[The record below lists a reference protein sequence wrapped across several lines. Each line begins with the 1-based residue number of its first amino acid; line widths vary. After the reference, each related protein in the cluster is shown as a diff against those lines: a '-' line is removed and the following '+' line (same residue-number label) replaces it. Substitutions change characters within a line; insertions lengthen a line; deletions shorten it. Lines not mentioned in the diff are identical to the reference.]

1 MRPSLGAR
9 FRALESAVAVSV
21 GDMKRELVLFYAE
34 FALAPSHRVSI

>member
-21 GDMKRELVLFYAE
+21 GDMKRELVLFT
-34 FALAPSHRVSI
+34 LNSH